1 MWRHDRIESDC
12 FALIY
17 DHTGWPVNRQR
28 IKTNDPIKSGRIV
41 RVQSWFPIESDP
53 SLKKKNI
60 GSNPANTVK
69 NSPQLITDVGVM
81 NVSRLMRAIIFLFDK
96 KKPIRFKPFSLT
108 LYFQIMEVGRKNPH
122 GLVPVA
128 RISVATSVIWKWKPV
143 NE

>member
-96 KKPIRFKPFSLT
+96 KKNQSDSNRF
-108 LYFQIMEVGRKNPH
+108 R
-122 GLVPVA
+122 
-128 RISVATSVIWKWKPV
+128 
-143 NE
+143 